1 MTRNAP
7 ASTTASLLVGL
18 GLAAALLAAAASP
31 ALADSRIIV
40 VPPGNRSAT
49 QPDISSSSIKRT
61 AETNGSFEGKYQ
73 AVYQQLAGNPQLIDK
88 IVKTAAVYGIDPI
101 HIIGAIVGEHTY
113 NVDVMD
119 NLQGYY
125 VQALSYLDSN
135 GLRFAYKNED
145 VEDFVQR
152 PEFAE
157 CAASTSDYELWD
169 CRDRVWRTVFQ
180 GKNVDGKDWP
190 DDRFERVFFQPFF
203 AGQTFGLGQLSPL
216 SALSVSDVV
225 HAKVGLPLLDINQ
238 APKVYAA
245 VMDPDQTLNY
255 MAALIAADIETY
267 KDIAGFDISQNPGL
281 TATLYNTGQAPERAA
296 ALAAENKKRRAA
308 GQSPLYPRENYYGWL
323 INAKLDELRKLLPAG
338 ATASAATPPAPPAK
352 SN

>member
-1 MTRNAP
+1 MTRTAP
-7 ASTTASLLVGL
+7 ASFPASLFVRL
-18 GLAAALLAAAASP
+18 GLAIALLALGMAG
-31 ALADSRIIV
+31 ALADGKVIV
-40 VPPGNRSAT
+40 VPPGNRSPT

-61 AETNGSFEGKYQ
+61 QETNGTFEGKYQ
-73 AVYQQLAGNPQLIDK
+73 AVYEQLVANPALIDK

-101 HIIGAIVGEHTY
+101 HVIGAIVGEHTY

-135 GLRFAYKNED
+135 GLRFSYKGED
-145 VEDFVQR
+145 VQDFVQR

-157 CAASTSDYELWD
+157 CAASTNDYELWD
-169 CRDRVWRTVFQ
+169 CRDRIWRTAFQ

-216 SALSVSDVV
+216 SALAVSDVV
-225 HAKVGLPLLDINQ
+225 HARAGLPLLDMTQ

-255 MAALIAADIETY
+255 MAALIAADIDTY
-267 KDIAGFDISQNPGL
+267 KRVAGFDISQNPGL

-296 ALAAENKKRRAA
+296 ALAEENRKRRAA
-308 GQSPLYPRENYYGWL
+308 GQAPLYPRENYYGWL
-323 INAKLDELRKLLPAG
+323 INAKLDELRKLLPAA
-338 ATASAATPPAPPAK
+338 ATAPASAK

>member
-7 ASTTASLLVGL
+7 VSLAASLLVRL
-18 GLAAALLAAAASP
+18 GTAAALLAAIALP
-31 ALADSRIIV
+31 ALADGKVVV

-61 AETNGSFEGKYQ
+61 AETNGSFEAKYQ
-73 AVYQQLAGNPQLIDK
+73 AVYQQLAANPELIAK

-135 GLRFAYKNED
+135 GLRFSYKGED
-145 VEDFVQR
+145 VQDFVQR
-152 PEFAE
+152 PQFAE
-157 CAASTSDYELWD
+157 CAASSDDYTLWN
-169 CRDRVWRTVFQ
+169 CRDRIWRTVFQ

-216 SALSVSDVV
+216 SALSVADIV
-225 HAKVGLPLLDINQ
+225 HAKAGLPLLDMNQ

-255 MAALIAADIETY
+255 MAALIAADIDAY
-267 KDIAGFDISQNPGL
+267 KTIAGFDISQNPGL

-296 ALAAENKKRRAA
+296 ALAAENKKRHAA
-308 GQSPLYPRENYYGWL
+308 GQSPLLPRENYYGWL
-323 INAKLDELRKLLPAG
+323 INAKLDELKKLLPG
-338 ATASAATPPAPPAK
+338 TAAAA
-352 SN
+352 N

>member
-1 MTRNAP
+1 MTRSAP
-7 ASTTASLLVGL
+7 ASFIVRL
-18 GLAAALLAAAASP
+18 GLAAALLAAVGLP
-31 ALADSRIIV
+31 ALADGKIII
-40 VPPGNRSAT
+40 VPPGNRSPT

-61 AETNGSFEGKYQ
+61 QETNGTFEGKYQ
-73 AVYQQLAGNPQLIDK
+73 AVYQQLASNPALIGK
-88 IVKTAAVYGIDPI
+88 IVKTAAIYGIDPV
-101 HIIGAIVGEHTY
+101 HIVGAIVGEHTY

-125 VQALSYLDSN
+125 VQALSYLGAR
-135 GLRFAYKNED
+135 GLDFSYKGED
-145 VEDFVQR
+145 VQDFVKR
-152 PEFAE
+152 PEFGE
-157 CAASTSDYELWD
+157 CAASADDYALWD
-169 CRDRVWRTVFQ
+169 CRDRIWRTVFQ

-225 HAKVGLPLLDINQ
+225 HARAGLPLLDMNQ

-255 MAALIAADIETY
+255 MAALIASDIDAY
-267 KDIAGFDISQNPGL
+267 KTIAGFDISQNPGL

-308 GQSPLYPRENYYGWL
+308 GEAPAYPRENYYGWL
-323 INAKLDELRKLLPAG
+323 INAKLDDLRKLLPPP
-338 ATASAATPPAPPAK
+338 ATASAAPPPAPPK